1 MRRIVL
7 SLLALGLLVPGLGC
21 MAVSSHV
28 RGTCHRSVIVYR
40 DELYVVDVAKCMARK
55 VTMTECPD
63 QAESTEVVVV
73 ETEN

>member
-7 SLLALGLLVPGLGC
+7 GLLTLGLLVPGLGC

-28 RGTCHRSVIVYR
+28 RGACHRSVIVYR
-40 DELYVVDVAKCMARK
+40 DELYVVDVAKCVAHK

-63 QAESTEVVVV
+63 QAESSEVVVV